1 MKRVLLT
8 TTAIVGLSAPAFAA
22 DPTAVSDQPYF
33 HHSHPMTWS
42 GSMSIKLTNQS
53 TKDSDDAKEKAF
65 KRDFL
70 FGAMLDGATGNNAA
84 TRAAAAT
91 SEEETAT
98 GLVTTYNGN
107 ADDTNQTFQHNQ
119 ASTYINNMRLAIND
133 HASYNLTTAIGA
145 ADDGVSAVEDVIDD
159 FLGGSH
165 SNAFEVIKEV
175 LGNTATPNGSAN
187 ADLAADLK
195 AFADAQDAST
205 EAVETTASIN
215 TTASLGVA
223 MSAGDGWTASTSGTI
238 NLGGGSVSGGTLSL
252 SNGMMTVSV
261 GKTQHAATSAVTT
274 MYGMDVALDKNAA
287 DTQLQA
293 SMALGGATLTVDN
306 EMDGDNLETKSQT
319 VGIKGS
325 YGTMSYGLGWQADG
339 DLGFSLATNLGG
351 VGFTISRVNAGSNY
365 SMGLAA
371 AVDLGGGMTLNVSN
385 AQNSDGLQDK
395 SLTYSTVSISA
406 DGTAAGWTGAGG
418 ATAKTITDAFA
429 LKDVHK
435 SISTVGIS
443 YAGGGTS
450 VGITYQEKAG
460 TSAAGDNLIASGSM
474 AISPT
479 ITLTGSYNK
488 DDALTTIG
496 ASGPLGSA
504 GTLSAVMT
512 STGSSSLTASFKF

>member
-1 MKRVLLT
+1 MKKVLLT
-8 TTAIVGLSAPAFAA
+8 TTAIVGLTAPAFAV

-42 GSMSIKLTNQS
+42 GAMSIKLTNQS
-53 TKDSDDAKEKAF
+53 TKDSDAIKKKSM
-65 KRDFL
+65 KRDHV
-70 FGAMLDGATGNNAA
+70 FGILTGTAEAA
-84 TRAAAAT
+84 GGN
-91 SEEETAT
+91 EE
-98 GLVTTYNGN
+98 LVVGEVSP
-107 ADDTNQTFQHNQ
+107 TNQAAGVDNDTAYNQ
-119 ASTYINNMRLAIND
+119 ASAYLESMITQISN
-133 HASYNLTTAIGA
+133 HASYSLTTALVNGA
-145 ADDGVSAVEDVIDD
+145 NVTGVSAIEDVVDD

-165 SNAFEVIKEV
+165 SEAMDVLNEVK
-175 LGNTATPNGSAN
+175 GNGNTPNGSAQ
-187 ADLAADLK
+187 ADLASDLS
-195 AFADAQDAST
+195 AFAAAQDAGE
-205 EAVETTASIN
+205 EATETTASIN

-223 MSAGDGWTASTSGTI
+223 MSAGDGWTASTSGSF
-238 NLGGGSVSGGTLSL
+238 NLGGGSVAGGTLSL
-252 SNGMMTVSV
+252 TNGMMTVSV

-274 MYGMDVALDKNAA
+274 MYGMDVALDKNVT

-293 SMALGGATLTVDN
+293 TLALGGATVQVDN
-306 EMDGDNLETKSQT
+306 ELDGDNLETKNQT

-339 DLGFSLATNLGG
+339 DLGFSIGTNLGG
-351 VGFTISRVNAGSNY
+351 VGLTISRVNAGANY

-371 AVDLGGGMTLNVSN
+371 SMDLGGGMTLNASN

-395 SLTYSTVSISA
+395 SFDYATLTTNM
-406 DGTAAGWTGAGG
+406 TTGVTTIVDG
-418 ATAKTITDAFA
+418 ATITEHFA
-429 LKDVHK
+429 LKAVHK
-435 SISTVGIS
+435 SISTVGIN
-443 YAGGGTS
+443 YAGGGTT

-488 DDALTTIG
+488 DSALTTIG

-512 STGSSSLTASFKF
+512 STGSSTLTASFKF

>member
-1 MKRVLLT
+1 MKKVLLT

-42 GSMSIKLTNQS
+42 GAMSIKLTNQS
-53 TKDSDDAKEKAF
+53 QKDSDAASAKAV
-65 KRDFL
+65 KRDWV
-70 FGAMLDGATGNNAA
+70 FGLLDGEANVASGAN
-84 TRAAAAT
+84 
-91 SEEETAT
+91 EETIV
-98 GLVTTYNGN
+98 GLVAN
-107 ADDTNQTFQHNQ
+107 ANSADGTANTAAHNTASDILDD
-119 ASTYINNMRLAIND
+119 MRTAISG
-133 HASYNLTTAIGA
+133 HASYNLATAIGTA
-145 ADDGVSAVEDVIDD
+145 GGISAVEDVIDD

-165 SNAFEVIKEV
+165 SEVMDV
-175 LGNTATPNGSAN
+175 LDEIHGNGVSPAGSSS

-195 AFADAQDAST
+195 AFADAQDAGT
-205 EAVETTASIN
+205 EALETTASIN
-215 TTASLGVA
+215 TTASLGVS
-223 MSAGDGWTASTSGTI
+223 MTAGDGWTASTSGAL
-238 NLGGGSVSGGTLSL
+238 NLGGGSVSGGTLAL
-252 SNGMMTVSV
+252 SNGTMTISV
-261 GKTQHAATSAVTT
+261 GKTQHAATSAVSS
-274 MYGMDVALDKNAA
+274 MYGMDVALDSNAA

-293 SMALGGATLTVDN
+293 TLALGGATLQVDN
-306 EMDGDNLETKSQT
+306 EMDGDNLEPTNQT

-339 DLGFSLATNLGG
+339 DLGFSLGTTLGG
-351 VGFTISRVNAGSNY
+351 IGLTISRVNAGANY

-371 AVDLGGGMTLNVSN
+371 AVDLGGGMTLNATN

-395 SLTYSTVSISA
+395 SFDYATV
-406 DGTAAGWTGAGG
+406 TVNAAGVGSAVGG
-418 ATAKTITDAFA
+418 ATITEHFA
-429 LKDVHK
+429 LKAVHK
-435 SISTVGIS
+435 SISTVGLS

-488 DDALTTIG
+488 DSAVTTIG

-512 STGSSSLTASFKF
+512 STGSSTLTASFKF

>member
-1 MKRVLLT
+1 
-8 TTAIVGLSAPAFAA
+8 
-22 DPTAVSDQPYF
+22 
-33 HHSHPMTWS
+33 
-42 GSMSIKLTNQS
+42 MSIKLTNQS
-53 TKDSDDAKEKAF
+53 TKDADKITEKAK
-65 KRDFL
+65 KRDLVFENL
-70 FGAMLDGATGNNAA
+70 AAGVNTTDGASGGFEEVRVGNVTERDAGGDGPGNTANHGRAITILENMRGILDG
-84 TRAAAAT
+84 
-91 SEEETAT
+91 
-98 GLVTTYNGN
+98 
-107 ADDTNQTFQHNQ
+107 
-119 ASTYINNMRLAIND
+119 
-133 HASYNLTTAIGA
+133 HASYTLGTAITA
-145 ADDGVSAVEDVIDD
+145 ANVADHVSSVEDIIDD

-165 SNAFEVIKEV
+165 SAAFDVIGEVAV
-175 LGNTATPNGSAN
+175 QGVDPTGSDN

-195 AFADAQDAST
+195 AFADAQDAGS
-205 EAVETTASIN
+205 EATETTASIN

-223 MSAGDGWTASTSGTI
+223 MSAGDGWTASTSGSF

-252 SNGMMTVSV
+252 TNGMLTVSV
-261 GKTQHAATSAVTT
+261 GKTQHAATSAVST
-274 MYGMDVALDKNAA
+274 MYGMDVALDKNSS

-293 SMALGGATLTVDN
+293 TMALGGATVQVDN
-306 EMDGDNLETKSQT
+306 EMDGDNLETKNQT

-339 DLGFSLATNLGG
+339 DLGFSIGTNLGG
-351 VGFTISRVNAGSNY
+351 VGLTIARVNAGANY

-371 AVDLGGGMTLNVSN
+371 SMDLGGGMTLNATN

-395 SLTYSTVSISA
+395 SFNYDSVSVDT
-406 DGTAAGWTGAGG
+406 DGTMSMAGTD
-418 ATAKTITDAFA
+418 TITEVFA
-429 LKDVHK
+429 LKAVHK
-435 SISTVGIS
+435 SISTVGIN

-460 TSAAGDNLIASGSM
+460 TSSSGDNLIASGSM

-512 STGSSSLTASFKF
+512 STGSSTLTASFKF